1 MKYTIT
7 EASFGQRPK
16 VQLPNPKI
24 LETLG
29 EEGMRNLVSNHYDLL
44 AQSEI
49 KNLFPPA
56 GKPFEMAKKHSADF
70 FIQICGGPRYFDM
83 SRGAPRMVARHSP
96 FKITAKARLVWLE
109 NYAKVLDETV
119 LTEELK
125 ESFWKYIDIFSIWM
139 INSIDNESVRS

>member
-1 MKYTIT
+1 MQYTIT
-7 EASFGQRPK
+7 EATFGQRPN

-29 EEGMRNLVSNHYDLL
+29 EEGMRSLISRHYDLL

-49 KNLFPPA
+49 KGLFPPE

-96 FKITAKARLVWLE
+96 FKITASARLVWLDM
-109 NYAKVLDETV
+109 YAKALDEIE
-119 LTEELK
+119 LDEELK
-125 ESFWKYIDIFSIWM
+125 ESYWRYIDIFSIWM
-139 INSIDNESVRS
+139 INSVEN